1 MDKDK
6 TLEKIRESIEDA
18 IKPILKKGESMTPAD
33 LESLTKA
40 VCVIEKIKRIEE
52 GNSYD
57 DGGYSMHAYG
67 YPENN
72 SYDDNGNS
80 YRRGRSPTT
89 GRYVS
94 RDAMPVYHGA
104 RYYDGGTFTH
114 HNDGNVPARSYD
126 EGNHSRYYNEGAS
139 TRRYYDANNH
149 NGYSGHS
156 IQDRMIDQLERM
168 IDEAKTEH
176 ERQTVKDWIRRLRD

>member
-1 MDKDK
+1 MEKDK
-6 TLEKIRESIEDA
+6 TLEKIRDSIEDA
-18 IKPILKKGESMTPAD
+18 IKPILKKGEAMSPAD

-40 VCVIEKIKRIEE
+40 VCVIEKIKRLEE

-57 DGGYSMHAYG
+57 DGGGYSMNG
-67 YPENN
+67 YDYSGHN

-80 YRRGRSPTT
+80 YRRGRSPIT

-104 RYYDGGTFTH
+104 RSYDGYRDAYP
-114 HNDGNVPARSYD
+114 NDGNSARSYD
-126 EGNHSRYYNEGAS
+126 EGNSNRYYDEGAS

-156 IQDRMIDQLERM
+156 IQDRMIDQLEHM

-176 ERQTVKDWIRRLRD
+176 ERQTVKDWIRRLKA

>member
-6 TLEKIRESIEDA
+6 TLEKIRDSIEDA

-57 DGGYSMHAYG
+57 DGDYSMHGYG

-72 SYDDNGNS
+72 SYDGNGNS

-94 RDAMPVYHGA
+94 RDAMPVYHGD
-104 RYYDGGTFTH
+104 RSYGGYRDAYP
-114 HNDGNVPARSYD
+114 NDGNSVRSYD
-126 EGNHSRYYNEGAS
+126 EGNSNRYYDEGAS

-176 ERQTVKDWIRRLRD
+176 ERQTVKDWIRRLKG